1 MIILLSNDDGIQ
13 SEGVTALEDA
23 LRSVADIY
31 TVAPDRAQSSMSHAL
46 TLHRPLRVNELG
58 PRRLSVDGTPVD
70 CVKLALTGLLPVRP
84 DLVISGINKGPNLG
98 DDIIYSG
105 TVSAA
110 IEGALLGIPAIAVSL
125 VTFKDFDFR
134 AAAEFTARLVAQ
146 VQQIGIPPKTLLNVN
161 VPPVPKDHLKGWRLT
176 RMGKRHYSENIV
188 ERVDPRGGKYY
199 WIGGDDLGFAQ
210 EEGTDCMSVHDG
222 FISVTPLQVDLT
234 DHKPPENSTL
244 PDSLAD
250 EGPARPDPRSRKN
263 HDTVPIE
270 GEPTNEGSSKRSLL
284 AVQSVLNDLN
294 YLNELNAC

>member
-13 SEGVTALEDA
+13 SEGLTALEASLVDA
-23 LRSVADIY
+23 GEII

-46 TLHRPLRVNELG
+46 TLHRPLRVHELA

-70 CVKLALTGLLPVRP
+70 CVKLALTGLLDVRP

-134 AAAEFTARLVAQ
+134 AAAEFTAALVERITQ
-146 VQQIGIPPKTLLNVN
+146 GGIPPKTLLNVN
-161 VPPVPKDHLKGWRLT
+161 VPPGAKNELKGWRIT

-188 ERVDPRGGKYY
+188 ERTDPRGGKYY
-199 WIGGDDLGFAQ
+199 WIGGDDLGFAD
-210 EEGTDCMSVHDG
+210 EEGTDCKTVHEG
-222 FISVTPLQVDLT
+222 YISVTPLQVDLT
-234 DHKPPENSTL
+234 DYQWLKNNTL
-244 PDSLAD
+244 PNFSW
-250 EGPARPDPRSRKN
+250 P
-263 HDTVPIE
+263 
-270 GEPTNEGSSKRSLL
+270 
-284 AVQSVLNDLN
+284 
-294 YLNELNAC
+294 

>member
-13 SEGVTALEDA
+13 SEGLTALEES
-23 LRSVADIY
+23 LQNVGEIY

-46 TLHRPLRVNELG
+46 TLHRPLRVHDLAL
-58 PRRLSVDGTPVD
+58 RRLAVDGTPVD

-134 AAAEFTARLVAQ
+134 AAAEFTAILVERIAEH
-146 VQQIGIPPKTLLNVN
+146 GIPPKTLLNVN
-161 VPPVPKDHLKGWRLT
+161 VPPLAKSEFKGWRAT

-199 WIGGDDLGFAQ
+199 WIGGDDLGFAD
-210 EEGTDCMSVHDG
+210 EDGTDCKAVHEG
-222 FISVTPLQVDLT
+222 YISVTPLQVDLT
-234 DHKPPENSTL
+234 DYQLLQNSTL
-244 PDSLAD
+244 PSFTW
-250 EGPARPDPRSRKN
+250 P
-263 HDTVPIE
+263 
-270 GEPTNEGSSKRSLL
+270 
-284 AVQSVLNDLN
+284 
-294 YLNELNAC
+294 

>member
-13 SEGVTALEDA
+13 SEGLSALEDA

-46 TLHRPLRVNELG
+46 TLHRPLRVHEAG
-58 PRRLSVDGTPVD
+58 PRRLAVDGTPVD

-84 DLVISGINKGPNLG
+84 DLVVSGINKGPNLG

-110 IEGALLGIPAIAVSL
+110 IEGALLGLPAIAVSL
-125 VTFKDFDFR
+125 VTFKDFQFG
-134 AAAEFTARLVAQ
+134 AAAEFITHLLAQ
-146 VQQIGIPPKTLLNVN
+146 IRQSGIPPKTLLNVN
-161 VPPVPKDHLKGWRLT
+161 VPPIAKNEIKGWRLT

-210 EEGTDCMSVHDG
+210 DDGTDCVAVHDG
-222 FISVTPLQVDLT
+222 YVSVTPLQVDLT
-234 DHKPPENSTL
+234 NYELLRNGAL
-244 PDSLAD
+244 PSFTW
-250 EGPARPDPRSRKN
+250 P
-263 HDTVPIE
+263 
-270 GEPTNEGSSKRSLL
+270 
-284 AVQSVLNDLN
+284 
-294 YLNELNAC
+294 

>member
-13 SEGVTALEDA
+13 SEGLTALDDA
-23 LRSVADIY
+23 LRSVADVY

-110 IEGALLGIPAIAVSL
+110 IEGALLGLPAIAVSL

-134 AAAEFTARLVAQ
+134 AAADFIMHLLGQ
-146 VQQIGIPPKTLLNVN
+146 IQQREIPPKTLLNVN
-161 VPPVPKDHLKGWRLT
+161 VPPIPKGEIKGWRLT

-210 EEGTDCMSVHDG
+210 DDGTDGVAVQEG
-222 FISVTPLQVDLT
+222 YVSVTPLQVDLT
-234 DHKPPENSTL
+234 NFE
-244 PDSLAD
+244 
-250 EGPARPDPRSRKN
+250 
-263 HDTVPIE
+263 
-270 GEPTNEGSSKRSLL
+270 LL
-284 AVQSVLNDLN
+284 QNGQFPNFAWP
-294 YLNELNAC
+294 